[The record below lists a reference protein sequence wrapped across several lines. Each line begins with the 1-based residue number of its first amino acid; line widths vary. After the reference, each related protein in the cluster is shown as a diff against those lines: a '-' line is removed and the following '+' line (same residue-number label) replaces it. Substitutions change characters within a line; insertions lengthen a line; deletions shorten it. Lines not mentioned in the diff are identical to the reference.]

1 MRSFKKKIAV
11 AVAAAVVS
19 ITAVPVMTA
28 TSAHAGTTINYWLW
42 DSNQQ
47 PAYQACA
54 DAFQAKTGITVKV
67 NQAGWGDYW
76 NTIQTSLATGD
87 GKVDV
92 FTDHLAYYQTFLNAK
107 QIVDISAGVKAAGV
121 DTNQYQPGLVDVW
134 GKNGGLYG
142 LPKDFDTIAL
152 AVNSNLATKAGFTA
166 NLLKTLRWNPTDGGT
181 YTHRLKKLTVDKNGN
196 NALSSKFD
204 KNNVVTYGLSAPDPT
219 DAWGQT
225 YWSGLAASNGFKYLD
240 KNPWGTHYFYDSPKL
255 AQVFDWIAKG
265 IAGGWIMDPK
275 KVGSLGK
282 SQLFQ
287 AKKIATS
294 IVGDWEVGGLITI
307 PSTPVAFYSQPSG
320 PSGVKTMFN
329 GLADSI
335 SAKSSNQAADLQWV
349 LFTGSTAC
357 QDIVASKHIV
367 FPAIKTS
374 TLKAFAAFKAA
385 GVDLSG
391 FTNEVKPGVT
401 FIPPMAENQP
411 AVSQA
416 LTPFFTKIFSGQ
428 VGAQAG
434 LTDANK
440 AANAA
445 LAG

>member
-1 MRSFKKKIAV
+1 MRVFNKKIAV
-11 AVAAAVVS
+11 AVAAALFSV
-19 ITAVPVMTA
+19 TAVPVMTA

-76 NTIQTSLATGD
+76 NTIQTSLSTGD

-121 DTNQYQPGLVDVW
+121 DTTQYQTGLIDVW

-142 LPKDFDTIAL
+142 LPKDFDTIAMSYNTAL
-152 AVNSNLATKAGFTA
+152 TAKAKFTPA
-166 NLLKTLRWNPTDGGT
+166 LINQLTWNPTDGGT
-181 YTHRLKKLTVDKNGN
+181 YTRFLKALTVDKKGN
-196 NALSSKFD
+196 NALSPKFD
-204 KNNVVTYGLSAPDPT
+204 KNNVATYGLSAPDPT

-240 KNPWGTHYFYDSPKL
+240 KNPWGTHYNYDSPAL

-282 SQLFQ
+282 NQLFQ
-287 AKKIATS
+287 SKTIATS
-294 IVGDWEVGGLITI
+294 INGDWEVGGLITI
-307 PSTPVAFYSQPSG
+307 PNTPIAFAHQPAG
-320 PSGVKTMFN
+320 PGGVKTMFN

-335 SAKSSNQAADLQWV
+335 SAKSTNQAADLQWV
-349 LFTGSTAC
+349 LFTGSSAC
-357 QDIVASKHIV
+357 QDLVAAKHVV
-367 FPAIKTS
+367 FPAIKTA
-374 TLKAFAAFKAA
+374 TQKAFAAFKAA

-391 FTNEVKPGVT
+391 FTSEVNSKMT
-401 FIPPMAENQP
+401 FIPPMADNQP
-411 AVSQA
+411 AVTAA
-416 LTPFFTKIFSGQ
+416 LTPFFTKIFAGQ
-428 VGAQAG
+428 VAAQAG
-434 LTDANK
+434 LTEANK